1 MRLSEHDSHLEIQDG
16 QSFPQ
21 QEPERSLFPAY
32 RTNFSGQAN
41 AYRTYV
47 SQLAGQWPGLSYLDA
62 YLHDDV
68 YLQRKSFPMT
78 LLKFK
83 RKQPEWGY
91 QMEKFLKLETL
102 LSWTNDEC
110 DKLIILEDP
119 TPNMI
124 AEIGGKFKI
133 DPQFW
138 ADFLVGPSWFG
149 SGKLYVGAGEPRIP
163 YRDDSLLEQLWPLPS
178 ACRELEH
185 ASFRFIAHR
194 ERKLYTDSK
203 RARKEMSPLF
213 ETYPIAQKARPGPP
227 GCSQSVRLRGN
238 LTIWRNW
245 KARQRAE
252 DEHQQVYEP
261 WIGKLDRACVRLMIL
276 SGILAGV
283 TAIQRQSSRVPVS
296 AQGYSYIFRNFLH
309 RPRPEDKID
318 ISILRLTEKWEGRS
332 QRDPKYNHS
341 ISDIY
346 CYALKMDLKKKGGLE
361 RVAKSPNVLF
371 NNLLGLMGCFWVT
384 ELESR
389 HLQLSWMETFYY
401 KQVIRR
407 RQRLSLLNALTPNPL
422 DSFAAKAQADLI
434 GLHGVQIETGSYRYL
449 VDETLTNCEALDDD
463 GQFTCLIDDL
473 KYLRGAISLLE
484 RRLKRDQEFLRSIS
498 DDFEKER
505 SDNRNKLLL
514 ILALW
519 AWLVSPVTLT
529 SSIMNL
535 GQDKSGSKKVGD
547 VKIFWKVAL
556 ILGIVVILFV
566 VLILWATEACNWI
579 ARRRS
584 SLKNSCSN

>member
-1 MRLSEHDSHLEIQDG
+1 
-16 QSFPQ
+16 
-21 QEPERSLFPAY
+21 
-32 RTNFSGQAN
+32 
-41 AYRTYV
+41 
-47 SQLAGQWPGLSYLDA
+47 
-62 YLHDDV
+62 
-68 YLQRKSFPMT
+68 MT

-149 SGKLYVGAGEPRIP
+149 SGKLYVGAGEPRIL

-261 WIGKLDRACVRLMIL
+261 WIG
-276 SGILAGV
+276 V

-296 AQGYSYIFRNFLH
+296 AQG
-309 RPRPEDKID
+309 
-318 ISILRLTEKWEGRS
+318 
-332 QRDPKYNHS
+332 
-341 ISDIY
+341 
-346 CYALKMDLKKKGGLE
+346 
-361 RVAKSPNVLF
+361 
-371 NNLLGLMGCFWVT
+371 
-384 ELESR
+384 
-389 HLQLSWMETFYY
+389 
-401 KQVIRR
+401 
-407 RQRLSLLNALTPNPL
+407 
-422 DSFAAKAQADLI
+422 FAAKAQADLI

-505 SDNRNKLLL
+505 
-514 ILALW
+514 
-519 AWLVSPVTLT
+519 
-529 SSIMNL
+529 
-535 GQDKSGSKKVGD
+535 
-547 VKIFWKVAL
+547 
-556 ILGIVVILFV
+556 
-566 VLILWATEACNWI
+566 
-579 ARRRS
+579 
-584 SLKNSCSN
+584 

>member
-1 MRLSEHDSHLEIQDG
+1 
-16 QSFPQ
+16 
-21 QEPERSLFPAY
+21 
-32 RTNFSGQAN
+32 
-41 AYRTYV
+41 
-47 SQLAGQWPGLSYLDA
+47 
-62 YLHDDV
+62 
-68 YLQRKSFPMT
+68 
-78 LLKFK
+78 
-83 RKQPEWGY
+83 
-91 QMEKFLKLETL
+91 
-102 LSWTNDEC
+102 
-110 DKLIILEDP
+110 
-119 TPNMI
+119 
-124 AEIGGKFKI
+124 
-133 DPQFW
+133 
-138 ADFLVGPSWFG
+138 
-149 SGKLYVGAGEPRIP
+149 
-163 YRDDSLLEQLWPLPS
+163 
-178 ACRELEH
+178 
-185 ASFRFIAHR
+185 
-194 ERKLYTDSK
+194 
-203 RARKEMSPLF
+203 
-213 ETYPIAQKARPGPP
+213 
-227 GCSQSVRLRGN
+227 
-238 LTIWRNW
+238 
-245 KARQRAE
+245 
-252 DEHQQVYEP
+252 
-261 WIGKLDRACVRLMIL
+261 
-276 SGILAGV
+276 
-283 TAIQRQSSRVPVS
+283 
-296 AQGYSYIFRNFLH
+296 
-309 RPRPEDKID
+309 
-318 ISILRLTEKWEGRS
+318 
-332 QRDPKYNHS
+332 
-341 ISDIY
+341 
-346 CYALKMDLKKKGGLE
+346 MDLKKKGGLE

-473 KYLRGAISLLE
+473 KYLRGAISLLD

>member
-1 MRLSEHDSHLEIQDG
+1 
-16 QSFPQ
+16 
-21 QEPERSLFPAY
+21 
-32 RTNFSGQAN
+32 
-41 AYRTYV
+41 
-47 SQLAGQWPGLSYLDA
+47 
-62 YLHDDV
+62 
-68 YLQRKSFPMT
+68 MT

-203 RARKEMSPLF
+203 RARKETSPLF

-261 WIGKLDRACVRLMIL
+261 WIG
-276 SGILAGV
+276 V

-296 AQGYSYIFRNFLH
+296 AQGY
-309 RPRPEDKID
+309 
-318 ISILRLTEKWEGRS
+318 
-332 QRDPKYNHS
+332 
-341 ISDIY
+341 
-346 CYALKMDLKKKGGLE
+346 
-361 RVAKSPNVLF
+361 
-371 NNLLGLMGCFWVT
+371 
-384 ELESR
+384 
-389 HLQLSWMETFYY
+389 
-401 KQVIRR
+401 
-407 RQRLSLLNALTPNPL
+407 
-422 DSFAAKAQADLI
+422 
-434 GLHGVQIETGSYRYL
+434 
-449 VDETLTNCEALDDD
+449 
-463 GQFTCLIDDL
+463 
-473 KYLRGAISLLE
+473 
-484 RRLKRDQEFLRSIS
+484 
-498 DDFEKER
+498 
-505 SDNRNKLLL
+505 
-514 ILALW
+514 
-519 AWLVSPVTLT
+519 
-529 SSIMNL
+529 
-535 GQDKSGSKKVGD
+535 
-547 VKIFWKVAL
+547 
-556 ILGIVVILFV
+556 
-566 VLILWATEACNWI
+566 
-579 ARRRS
+579 
-584 SLKNSCSN
+584 

>member
-1 MRLSEHDSHLEIQDG
+1 
-16 QSFPQ
+16 
-21 QEPERSLFPAY
+21 
-32 RTNFSGQAN
+32 
-41 AYRTYV
+41 
-47 SQLAGQWPGLSYLDA
+47 
-62 YLHDDV
+62 
-68 YLQRKSFPMT
+68 MT

-203 RARKEMSPLF
+203 RARKETSPLF

-261 WIGKLDRACVRLMIL
+261 WIAECLCLRK
-276 SGILAGV
+276 GI
-283 TAIQRQSSRVPVS
+283 
-296 AQGYSYIFRNFLH
+296 H
-309 RPRPEDKID
+309 
-318 ISILRLTEKWEGRS
+318 
-332 QRDPKYNHS
+332 
-341 ISDIY
+341 
-346 CYALKMDLKKKGGLE
+346 
-361 RVAKSPNVLF
+361 
-371 NNLLGLMGCFWVT
+371 
-384 ELESR
+384 
-389 HLQLSWMETFYY
+389 
-401 KQVIRR
+401 
-407 RQRLSLLNALTPNPL
+407 
-422 DSFAAKAQADLI
+422 
-434 GLHGVQIETGSYRYL
+434 
-449 VDETLTNCEALDDD
+449 
-463 GQFTCLIDDL
+463 
-473 KYLRGAISLLE
+473 
-484 RRLKRDQEFLRSIS
+484 
-498 DDFEKER
+498 
-505 SDNRNKLLL
+505 
-514 ILALW
+514 
-519 AWLVSPVTLT
+519 T
-529 SSIMNL
+529 SSE
-535 GQDKSGSKKVGD
+535 
-547 VKIFWKVAL
+547 IFCTDHGLK
-556 ILGIVVILFV
+556 
-566 VLILWATEACNWI
+566 T
-579 ARRRS
+579 RS
-584 SLKNSCSN
+584 T

>member
-1 MRLSEHDSHLEIQDG
+1 
-16 QSFPQ
+16 
-21 QEPERSLFPAY
+21 
-32 RTNFSGQAN
+32 
-41 AYRTYV
+41 
-47 SQLAGQWPGLSYLDA
+47 
-62 YLHDDV
+62 
-68 YLQRKSFPMT
+68 
-78 LLKFK
+78 
-83 RKQPEWGY
+83 
-91 QMEKFLKLETL
+91 
-102 LSWTNDEC
+102 
-110 DKLIILEDP
+110 
-119 TPNMI
+119 
-124 AEIGGKFKI
+124 
-133 DPQFW
+133 
-138 ADFLVGPSWFG
+138 
-149 SGKLYVGAGEPRIP
+149 
-163 YRDDSLLEQLWPLPS
+163 
-178 ACRELEH
+178 
-185 ASFRFIAHR
+185 
-194 ERKLYTDSK
+194 
-203 RARKEMSPLF
+203 
-213 ETYPIAQKARPGPP
+213 
-227 GCSQSVRLRGN
+227 
-238 LTIWRNW
+238 
-245 KARQRAE
+245 
-252 DEHQQVYEP
+252 
-261 WIGKLDRACVRLMIL
+261 
-276 SGILAGV
+276 
-283 TAIQRQSSRVPVS
+283 
-296 AQGYSYIFRNFLH
+296 
-309 RPRPEDKID
+309 
-318 ISILRLTEKWEGRS
+318 
-332 QRDPKYNHS
+332 
-341 ISDIY
+341 
-346 CYALKMDLKKKGGLE
+346 MDLKKKGGLE

-547 VKIFWKVAL
+547 VKIFGK
-556 ILGIVVILFV
+556 
-566 VLILWATEACNWI
+566 
-579 ARRRS
+579 
-584 SLKNSCSN
+584 

>member
-1 MRLSEHDSHLEIQDG
+1 
-16 QSFPQ
+16 
-21 QEPERSLFPAY
+21 
-32 RTNFSGQAN
+32 
-41 AYRTYV
+41 
-47 SQLAGQWPGLSYLDA
+47 
-62 YLHDDV
+62 
-68 YLQRKSFPMT
+68 MT

-261 WIGKLDRACVRLMIL
+261 WIG
-276 SGILAGV
+276 V

-332 QRDPKYNHS
+332 QREPKYNHS